1 MGVVIEFS
9 GAFGGGAT
17 CFALPTLC
25 YMNSSLRHVTPAWR
39 RMLSWQGVSVLM
51 GLAIWGLNTGIVAYQ
66 IVSSWGE
73 RDLVE
78 ECGE

>member
-1 MGVVIEFS
+1 
-9 GAFGGGAT
+9 
-17 CFALPTLC
+17 
-25 YMNSSLRHVTPAWR
+25 
-39 RMLSWQGVSVLM
+39 MLSWQGVSVLM